1 MIYVWILLIFGLIP
15 LTLLWLLA
23 PWIVRQYKGSLLTI
37 VVLIL
42 MVSIPWEMV
51 SVRRVWFYAPG
62 VTLGP
67 RLLDLPFEELI
78 FFVIDGLLVGSL
90 ALWLEKK
97 FYARHR

>member
-1 MIYVWILLIFGLIP
+1 MIYVLILLIFGIIP
-15 LTLLWLLA
+15 LALLWLLA
-23 PWIVRQYKGSLLTI
+23 PWIIRQYKGSLLTI
-37 VVLIL
+37 VILIL

-51 SVRRVWFYAPG
+51 SVRRVWFYTPG
-62 VTLGP
+62 VILGP

-97 FYARHR
+97 FHARHR